1 MNVLPDE
8 SPSALCSA
16 VATPGTLQAYL
27 LSGAE
32 GSVPRPEITGNDL
45 RDLTYFVRK
54 NALGN
59 ISSQPLAS
67 CTGNTPV
74 ITSVAVTPSAG
85 GLATVTWVTD
95 QPTFGL
101 VQWGT
106 VSGEYFGSQFE
117 NSSTQYTTT
126 HTAQLSQ
133 LPSGATVYFSVRAK
147 NIAGGA
153 AGQNTSQEMVFT
165 AQ

>member
-1 MNVLPDE
+1 
-8 SPSALCSA
+8 
-16 VATPGTLQAYL
+16 
-27 LSGAE
+27 
-32 GSVPRPEITGNDL
+32 
-45 RDLTYFVRK
+45 
-54 NALGN
+54 
-59 ISSQPLAS
+59 
-67 CTGNTPV
+67 
-74 ITSVAVTPSAG
+74 
-85 GLATVTWVTD
+85 VTD

-147 NIAGGA
+147 NIAGSA